1 MNSNKILS
9 SDVLDILFEK
19 RNKAYGAYMLRKFYP
34 NRVKTSLGIMLLL
47 AAIFSGFTFLPEKKI
62 TPLVLLPDSDSIIVK
77 TYEERILKEQPQ
89 PRAHSQLP
97 VPTQKWLSRI
107 EVVDSADKADDFHDL
122 SNIAIGNTTMIDP
135 PPGDGPG
142 IIEVTGPGE
151 AIPEAPAEKEVDLNV
166 PVEHPDV
173 QASFPGGDQELLK
186 FLERNLR
193 SPEDI
198 DEGNA
203 VQVKIKFVVGYDGN
217 LQSFDVEKDGGKVF
231 NEEVI
236 RVLKKMPRW
245 VPGKKNGRSVP
256 VYHVLPVKFSAE

>member
-19 RNKAYGAYMLRKFYP
+19 RNKAYGAYMLRKLYP
-34 NRVKTSLGIMLLL
+34 DRVKTSLGIMLLL
-47 AAIFSGFTFLPEKKI
+47 AAIFSGFTFLPERKI
-62 TPLVLLPDSDSIIVK
+62 TRLPILPDSDSIIVK
-77 TYEERILKEQPQ
+77 TYEERAPKEQPQ
-89 PRAHSQLP
+89 PRVHSRPLEP
-97 VPTQKWLSRI
+97 AQKWLSRI
-107 EVVDSADKADDFHDL
+107 EVVDSTDKTDDFHDI
-122 SNIAIGNTTMIDP
+122 SNIAIGSTTIIDP
-135 PPGDGPG
+135 PAGDGPG
-142 IIEVTGPGE
+142 IIEVTGP
-151 AIPEAPAEKEVDLNV
+151 AEAPAAAEKEADLHE
-166 PVEHPDV
+166 PVAHPDV

-217 LQSFDVEKDGGKVF
+217 LQSFDVEKDGGRAF